1 MKNYNDLMQE
11 CLETVQEVFPW
22 DLDEAMQA
30 GQDVLLLDVR
40 EQDEYDAM
48 HIQNSL
54 FVPRGVLESACEWGF
69 DDTVPELVQ
78 AREREVVVICRS
90 GNRSAFAAKTM
101 QDLGYQNVKSLKT
114 GVRGWNDFELPLID
128 KDGKEVDID
137 DADEFLASKV
147 SAEQMG
153 PQQ

>member
-114 GVRGWNDFELPLID
+114 GIRGWNDFELPLID

>member
-22 DLDEAMQA
+22 DLDEAIQA

-40 EQDEYDAM
+40 EPDEYDAM
-48 HIQNSL
+48 HIRNSL

-114 GVRGWNDFELPLID
+114 GIRGWNDFELPLID
-128 KDGKEVDID
+128 RAGKEVDID
-137 DADEFLASKV
+137 EADEFLASKV

>member
-22 DLDEAMQA
+22 DLDEAIQA

-40 EQDEYDAM
+40 EPDEYDAM
-48 HIQNSL
+48 HIRNSL

-114 GVRGWNDFELPLID
+114 GIRGWNDFELPLID

>member
-114 GVRGWNDFELPLID
+114 GIRGWNDFELPLID
-128 KDGKEVDID
+128 RAGKEVDID
-137 DADEFLASKV
+137 EADEFLASKV

>member
-69 DDTVPELVQ
+69 DDTVPKLVQ

-114 GVRGWNDFELPLID
+114 GIRGWNDFELPLVD

-137 DADEFLASKV
+137 EADEFLASKV

>member
-22 DLDEAMQA
+22 DLDEAIQA

-40 EQDEYDAM
+40 EPDEYDAM
-48 HIQNSL
+48 HIRNSL

-114 GVRGWNDFELPLID
+114 GIRGWNDFELPLID
-128 KDGKEVDID
+128 KDDKEVDID

>member
-22 DLDEAMQA
+22 DLDETIKA

-48 HIQNSL
+48 HIENSM

-90 GNRSAFAAKTM
+90 GTRSAFAAKTM

-114 GVRGWNDFELPLID
+114 GIRGWNDFELPLID

-147 SAEQMG
+147 SEEQMG
-153 PQQ
+153 PLQ

>member
-22 DLDEAMQA
+22 DLDETIKA

-48 HIQNSL
+48 HIENSM

-90 GNRSAFAAKTM
+90 GNRSAFAATYC
-101 QDLGYQNVKSLKT
+101 L
-114 GVRGWNDFELPLID
+114 
-128 KDGKEVDID
+128 
-137 DADEFLASKV
+137 
-147 SAEQMG
+147 
-153 PQQ
+153 

>member
-22 DLDEAMQA
+22 DLDEAIQA

-114 GVRGWNDFELPLID
+114 GIRGWNDFELPLID